1 MNPELRGS
9 AAHVYVDDLEAPV
22 LGADDRHHLERALRL
37 RDGEAVTASD
47 GRGSWRSMR
56 WSAGD
61 VVSVGDVHHDRRV
74 VSLTVAAAMPKGDR
88 LEWMVEKLTELGV
101 DRIVLL
107 QCERGVVRWDSDRA
121 TKSME
126 RLTRIVRAAASQS
139 RRVWLPSLVGPLEAA
154 GFLAAQPDAALCEPA
169 GPGLAASEPLPGC
182 LVVGPEGGFS
192 PAELGACHHRVSLG
206 PTILRVETAAVAAA
220 AQWTALCPIDHGA

>member
-1 MNPELRGS
+1 MTARIVR
-9 AAHVYVDDLEAPV
+9 AAFLGNSLPRQCGIATFTTDLTNAI
-22 LGADDRHHLERALRL
+22 
-37 RDGEAVTASD
+37 
-47 GRGSWRSMR
+47 
-56 WSAGD
+56 
-61 VVSVGDVHHDRRV
+61 
-74 VSLTVAAAMPKGDR
+74 AAEFP
-88 LEWMVEKLTELGV
+88 GV